1 MKKMLSVVLIL
12 SLSWHYPSLS
22 ANELGDAHKSHSSL
36 PISKVR
42 TLWFIPN
49 TQSGTMAYLY
59 PCNMSCVDNKIV
71 SLMPDIDVVVYMNG
85 SVSYWVDTETGCHYE
100 LPGNQPMLDENV
112 NNLCVEKS
120 SI

>member
-1 MKKMLSVVLIL
+1 
-12 SLSWHYPSLS
+12 
-22 ANELGDAHKSHSSL
+22 
-36 PISKVR
+36 
-42 TLWFIPN
+42 
-49 TQSGTMAYLY
+49 
-59 PCNMSCVDNKIV
+59 
-71 SLMPDIDVVVYMNG
+71 MPDIDVVVYMNG